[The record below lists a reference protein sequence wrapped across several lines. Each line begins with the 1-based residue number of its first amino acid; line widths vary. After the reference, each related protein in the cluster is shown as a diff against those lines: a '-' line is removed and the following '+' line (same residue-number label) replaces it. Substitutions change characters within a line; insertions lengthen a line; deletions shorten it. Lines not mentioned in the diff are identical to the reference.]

1 MAYHRSS
8 APEVFLGKGVL
19 KICRKFTGEHP
30 GRSAISIKL
39 LYNFIEITHWHGCSP
54 VNLMYILRTSF
65 LKNTPRR
72 LLLDLED
79 FLHSKIIISACFSKA
94 YSELFQTPKKEL
106 LQKQSIFLYPA
117 MFAWVLA
124 TLLVSS
130 AFVHFYSEITL
141 YCLTK

>member
-1 MAYHRSS
+1 MFSLKS
-8 APEVFLGKGVL
+8 VL
-19 KICRKFTGEHP
+19 KICSKFTGKHP
-30 GRSAISIKL
+30 CRSAISIKL
-39 LYNFIEITHWHGCSP
+39 LDNFIEITHWHGCSP
-54 VNLMYILRTSF
+54 VNLLYILRTPF

-79 FLHSKIIISACFSKA
+79 FFHSKIIISACCSKA
-94 YSELFQTPKKEL
+94 YSEPFQTSKTEL
-106 LQKQSIFLYPA
+106 LRKQSIFLYPA